1 MREPAVHGGARCSC
15 RFLWLSPWIALRSF
29 THSFRSNYF
38 HPIIRSRTCRSKW
51 ACSGCWICTHK
62 PSFLSTGLQPNHS
75 TLSSQSCS
83 TLSVLV
89 SLTLILSLPRPH
101 MCIRQHLQEE
111 KRSIESVAEP
121 LNVESLD
128 FSLTERHR
136 LIFHRMLEAENF
148 PLLSV

>member
-1 MREPAVHGGARCSC
+1 
-15 RFLWLSPWIALRSF
+15 
-29 THSFRSNYF
+29 
-38 HPIIRSRTCRSKW
+38 
-51 ACSGCWICTHK
+51 
-62 PSFLSTGLQPNHS
+62 
-75 TLSSQSCS
+75 
-83 TLSVLV
+83 
-89 SLTLILSLPRPH
+89 